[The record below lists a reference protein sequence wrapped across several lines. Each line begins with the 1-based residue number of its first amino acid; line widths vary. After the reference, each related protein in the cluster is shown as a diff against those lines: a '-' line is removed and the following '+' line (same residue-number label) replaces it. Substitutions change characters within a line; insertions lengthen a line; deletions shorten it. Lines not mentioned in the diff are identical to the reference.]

1 MNSNTTKKEVPIQSL
16 NFKDAFVQL
25 NDKEKNYAY
34 ALSQACWEGRPIV
47 LFQISYESPAL
58 FVVFQTFFASFKP
71 FKDFK
76 EMIKK
81 ENNTI
86 TDEDLKLFIEYAA
99 ACYSNAGNYV
109 SFGHKKF
116 VPLIAQDKVEAILKT
131 SQRYG
136 EIEELWNKIKGIV
149 YDNSEKCSTI
159 NLEEKGG
166 KNSYYLGGIKEEEIK
181 MVDKY
186 LQEKNIDPLNTRL
199 LKVKGDKYVVLIG
212 SIDTKTEQWTDKIT
226 AYYGEFSSFLSR
238 INKHLEEAK
247 KYCYN
252 ETEKKML
259 DLYIESFKTGS
270 IEKHKD
276 SQRQWVRDKNP
287 LIETNIGWIETYIDP
302 MGVRGYYE
310 GFVALTDKEKSKKFN
325 TLVSNAEKLIATF
338 PWDKGFEK
346 PEFKS
351 PDFIALDLLC
361 FACSSCPI
369 GINIPNYQDVQET
382 DGFKNI
388 SLSNAYPTIKREKL
402 KYCSEEDKDVLAN
415 YGNISLIVKVAGHEL
430 LGHGSGLLLRQTGE
444 NQYNF
449 EKGKLINPLTGK
461 PVDKL

>member
-1 MNSNTTKKEVPIQSL
+1 MIDSKSTIPVLNL

-34 ALSQACWEGRPIV
+34 ALYKACWEGAPIV
-47 LFQISYESPAL
+47 FFQVSYESPIL
-58 FVVFQTFFASFKP
+58 FVIFQNFFSSFKP
-71 FKDFK
+71 FT
-76 EMIKK
+76 EMYTQIKK
-81 ENNTI
+81 GNPNI
-86 TDEDLKLFIEYAA
+86 TDEDLKQFIEFVGKF
-99 ACYSNAGNYV
+99 YSNSGNYE
-109 SFGHKKF
+109 SFGKRKIMPELPIEKF
-116 VPLIAQDKVEAILKT
+116 EDILKT
-131 SQRYG
+131 SPTYK
-136 EIEELWNKIKGIV
+136 EIEELWNKIKKTF
-149 YDNSEKCSTI
+149 YDNSAPFSTI

-166 KNSYYLGGIKEEEIK
+166 KNSYYLGGISEEEIK
-181 MVDKY
+181 MVDKF

-276 SQRQWVRDKNP
+276 SQRQWVKDKNP

-325 TLVSNAEKLIATF
+325 TLVSNAEKLISTF

-351 PDFIALDLLC
+351 PDFIALDVLC
-361 FACSSCPI
+361 FASDSCPI

-388 SLSNAYPTIKREKL
+388 SLSNAYPSFKPSNLRFCKQ
-402 KYCSEEDKDVLAN
+402 EDQEVLVQ
-415 YGNISLIVKVAGHEL
+415 YGKPAMVLMVAGHEL

-449 EKGKLINPLTGK
+449 EKGKLINPLTNQ

>member
-1 MNSNTTKKEVPIQSL
+1 MNSTTTKEVPVLNL
-16 NFKDAFVQL
+16 NFKEAFLQL

-34 ALSQACWEGRPIV
+34 ELSQACWQGRPIV

-58 FVVFQTFFASFKP
+58 FVIFQMFFGSFKP
-71 FKDFK
+71 LKDINEK
-76 EMIKK
+76 IKK

-86 TDEDLKLFIEYAA
+86 TDDDIKAFLNYAA
-99 ACYSNAGNYV
+99 QCLSNAGNYV

-116 VPLIAQDKVEAILKT
+116 IPLLAQEKFEQIVKTSKSYGEFEAI
-131 SQRYG
+131 
-136 EIEELWNKIKGIV
+136 WNKIKDII
-149 YDNSEKCSTI
+149 YDNSDKCKTI

-181 MVDKY
+181 LVDKY
-186 LQEKNIDPLNTRL
+186 LMEKNIDPLNTRL
-199 LKVKGDKYVVLIG
+199 LKVKEDKYVVLIG
-212 SIDTKTEQWTDKIT
+212 SVDTKTEQWTDKIT
-226 AYYGEFSSFLSR
+226 AYYGDFSAFLSR

-259 DLYIESFKTGS
+259 DFYIESFNTGS
-270 IEKHKD
+270 IEKHKE
-276 SQRQWVRDKNP
+276 SQRQWVRDKKP
-287 LIETNIGWIETYIDP
+287 LIETNIGWIETYVDP

-325 TLVSNAEKLIATF
+325 TLVSKAEQFIATF

-346 PEFKS
+346 PVFKS

-361 FACSSCPI
+361 FASKSCPV

-388 SLSNAYPTIKREKL
+388 SLSNAYIPLKREKI
-402 KYCSEEDKDVLAN
+402 KYCSEEDKDILVKFEHIA
-415 YGNISLIVKVAGHEL
+415 SIVKVAGHEL
-430 LGHGSGLLLRQTGE
+430 LGHGSGLLLRQTGDK
-444 NQYNF
+444 YNF
-449 EKGKLINPLTGK
+449 EKGKLINPLTSQ